1 MYRSFRSHSFHSGR
15 SYRSCRSY
23 RFCRSY
29 IYIILQII
37 QIPTGKDA
45 QIPQISLTYTPTC
58 EILPDTDLTPAK
70 HAVNKRELSRLSR
83 PPDHTEIRQIV
94 QILQDHTHYP
104 ADHADPP
111 IKICICMQIIHTL
124 SRCKDRT
131 VHTDFHSGRPYGSCR
146 LYRSC
151 RSMTPSNKRVQ
162 IMQIVQALSRSR
174 RTGQAHRTDPISVE
188 MYWFYRSHRICS
200 DSHLSMKIVTTQIPF
215 TCACHGDQPD
225 HTWLTNANDTER
237 TCRPTQTIW
246 RVYIT
251 DPPDHAGRSYT
262 SCTHGTQILQL
273 GTRVQSLRPSRYHR
287 QIKGDTS
294 TLLYKSCRSYKSFRS
309 CRPAH

>member
-1 MYRSFRSHSFHSGR
+1 MRRSHRSHSRTHLLVKYYLTQTSPRLNMLWTSVNYPDCPDLQIIQKYG
-15 SYRSCRSY
+15 RSY
-23 RFCRSY
+23 RFCK
-29 IYIILQII
+29 IIHIMLQIM
-37 QIPTGKDA
+37 Q
-45 QIPQISLTYTPTC
+45 
-58 EILPDTDLTPAK
+58 
-70 HAVNKRELSRLSR
+70 
-83 PPDHTEIRQIV
+83 
-94 QILQDHTHYP
+94 THRSKY
-104 ADHADPP
+104 
-111 IKICICMQIIHTL
+111 ICICMQIIHTL

-273 GTRVQSLRPSRYHR
+273 GTQVQSLRPSRYHR

-294 TLLYKSCRSYKSFRS
+294 TIYKSCRSYKSFRS